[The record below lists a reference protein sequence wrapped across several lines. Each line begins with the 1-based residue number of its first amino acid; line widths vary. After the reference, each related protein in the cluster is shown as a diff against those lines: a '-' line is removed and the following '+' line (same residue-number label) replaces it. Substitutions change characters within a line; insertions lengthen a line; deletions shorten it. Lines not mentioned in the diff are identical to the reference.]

1 MSNYLAIATVTA
13 TLQRILQAFV
23 QEDVDGMRVTTLPPG
38 QIGNG
43 TPETGINL
51 FLYQVSRNAALKNTD
66 TLSNRTK
73 GTPVKRQA
81 VLDLH
86 YMISFYGNET
96 ELEPQ
101 RLLGS
106 VIRTFSDRPVLLP
119 NVIQETISDS
129 SFRFLAD
136 SDLADQIQQVT
147 ITPVDLSL
155 DDLSK
160 VWSTFFQAPYRL
172 SVTYKVTMVTIE
184 GEDSLKK
191 ALPVRDRNFGSILP
205 FPAQPVVEQVCS
217 ELGKLEP
224 IGATTTLQIIGKQLQ
239 NSITQVRLGG
249 FEATPTHTSDSQIIV
264 PLTAFPIDSLR
275 AGVQGLQVIHR
286 QRTPTLPERLC
297 VLESNAIPIVLRP
310 TIQHIQV
317 TNLQGQGDDLRS
329 ALLTIQTDMM
339 VGMKQRVVLVM
350 NEWAIAQPMGYQF
363 EATPRTADTHA
374 IAIPIETVKS
384 GAYLLRL
391 QVDGAESLLSIDLDP
406 NSPTFNWYSS
416 PKVQID

>member
-1 MSNYLAIATVTA
+1 VSNYLAVATVTA
-13 TLQRILQAFV
+13 TLQRILQAAV
-23 QEDVDGMRVTTLPPG
+23 QEDVDGLRVTTLPPG

-73 GTPVKRQA
+73 GSPVRRQA

-119 NVIQETISDS
+119 DVIQATIADS

-136 SDLADQIQQVT
+136 STLADQVQQVT

-191 ALPVRDRNFGSILP
+191 AMPVRDRGFGGIFP
-205 FPAQPVVEQVCS
+205 FPAQPVVEQVAS
-217 ELGKLEP
+217 ELGNLEP
-224 IGATTTLQIIGKQLQ
+224 IVATTTLHIIGKQLQ
-239 NSITQVRLGG
+239 NAITHVRLGG
-249 FEATPTHTSDSQIIV
+249 FEAVPSSVGDSQIIV
-264 PLTAFPIDSLR
+264 PLTAFAIDSLR

-286 QRTPTLPERLC
+286 QRTPSQPERLC
-297 VLESNAIPIVLRP
+297 ALESNAIPIVLRP
-310 TIQHIQV
+310 TIQQADL
-317 TNLQGQGDDLRS
+317 TNLQGQGDELRS
-329 ALLTIQTDMM
+329 AILTIQTDMM

-350 NEWAIAQPMGYQF
+350 NEWSIAQPMGYQF

-374 IAIPIETVKS
+374 IAIPIQAVKS

-416 PKVQID
+416 PKVLID